1 MTGKDKELR
10 IAGLMLY
17 RGEGTKYGNNVFDL
31 ANSYPEMIKFFLQML
46 RRIYGILEEKLRVL
60 LYCYA
65 DQNVDELKKF
75 WVKVTDINEK
85 QFIKPYIRQDYK
97 ESKKGKMSFGLI
109 HVRYHDKKLYNLL
122 RVDTENIVSS
132 FS

>member
-1 MTGKDKELR
+1 
-10 IAGLMLY
+10 MLY